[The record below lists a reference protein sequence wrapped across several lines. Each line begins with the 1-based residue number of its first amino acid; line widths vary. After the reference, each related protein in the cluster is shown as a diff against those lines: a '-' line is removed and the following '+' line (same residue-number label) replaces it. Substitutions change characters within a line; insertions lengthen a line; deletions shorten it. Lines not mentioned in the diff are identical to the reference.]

1 MGDPLGSLPVPPSP
15 RTPRN
20 DDAPLLG
27 LRWVPDSQLR
37 PLRYIPTPPRTPA
50 ASSSSPQPSAEEVLT
65 PAHLQSKVR
74 LLKQRLGDTED
85 AVRQKT
91 EQIRWLKEMTKT
103 DARRARVNR
112 WMSGPLVRVF
122 AAWRRAVREAVRGRR
137 EDLEE
142 ERDGATERARALQ
155 KECDEQLRENGV
167 LQAAL
172 EVFFRRAHDKRV
184 ALGVRRAWRALAC
197 RRAVLHKRGR
207 APERRALTALAAAAA
222 ARRRAAA
229 LGARAADRG
238 DRRAARATLRRMR
251 MRTRVMTDA
260 AKWHATFS
268 QRAAMK
274 ALRVNAAAWR
284 RRKWAA
290 RAAGDGGADSERGML
305 RRAMGA
311 WQGAVVARLRADRQT
326 DAAAAKRAT
335 KLLAGAEA
343 RAAAAEAEA
352 RQLRDAKTLWGES
365 ELPTMVAELTATA
378 AAAEAAAAAGTDAGG
393 GAAAA
398 AGDAAA
404 AAAYTWQGSQLK
416 LCLTTLDSLKRELA
430 RERAAAGCARDDAR
444 RADATAEEALTMLQA
459 VREEGIGLQSRVGE
473 LEEARERTA
482 QALRAR
488 EIEGLARQRAQH
500 AAARAI
506 AASLDAHEA
515 AAARRMRALEAA
527 CDGKGAK
534 LAALQRKV
542 QEMADG
548 NRDSKINAMAT
559 GMGVKLSM

>member
-1 MGDPLGSLPVPPSP
+1 
-15 RTPRN
+15 
-20 DDAPLLG
+20 
-27 LRWVPDSQLR
+27 
-37 PLRYIPTPPRTPA
+37 
-50 ASSSSPQPSAEEVLT
+50 
-65 PAHLQSKVR
+65 
-74 LLKQRLGDTED
+74 
-85 AVRQKT
+85 
-91 EQIRWLKEMTKT
+91 
-103 DARRARVNR
+103 
-112 WMSGPLVRVF
+112 
-122 AAWRRAVREAVRGRR
+122 
-137 EDLEE
+137 
-142 ERDGATERARALQ
+142 
-155 KECDEQLRENGV
+155 
-167 LQAAL
+167 
-172 EVFFRRAHDKRV
+172 
-184 ALGVRRAWRALAC
+184 
-197 RRAVLHKRGR
+197 
-207 APERRALTALAAAAA
+207 
-222 ARRRAAA
+222 
-229 LGARAADRG
+229 
-238 DRRAARATLRRMR
+238 

-274 ALRVNAAAWR
+274 ALRGNAAAWR

-365 ELPTMVAELTATA
+365 ELPTMVAELAATA

-488 EIEGLARQRAQH
+488 ELEGLARQRAQD
-500 AAARAI
+500 AAGARDRREFGCARGGGGAADARAR
-506 AASLDAHEA
+506 SGVRRQGSE
-515 AAARRMRALEAA
+515 ARRSAA
-527 CDGKGAK
+527 EGAGDG
-534 LAALQRKV
+534 RR
-542 QEMADG
+542 ES
-548 NRDSKINAMAT
+548 R
-559 GMGVKLSM
+559 

>member
-1 MGDPLGSLPVPPSP
+1 
-15 RTPRN
+15 
-20 DDAPLLG
+20 
-27 LRWVPDSQLR
+27 
-37 PLRYIPTPPRTPA
+37 
-50 ASSSSPQPSAEEVLT
+50 
-65 PAHLQSKVR
+65 
-74 LLKQRLGDTED
+74 
-85 AVRQKT
+85 
-91 EQIRWLKEMTKT
+91 
-103 DARRARVNR
+103 
-112 WMSGPLVRVF
+112 
-122 AAWRRAVREAVRGRR
+122 
-137 EDLEE
+137 
-142 ERDGATERARALQ
+142 
-155 KECDEQLRENGV
+155 
-167 LQAAL
+167 
-172 EVFFRRAHDKRV
+172 
-184 ALGVRRAWRALAC
+184 
-197 RRAVLHKRGR
+197 
-207 APERRALTALAAAAA
+207 
-222 ARRRAAA
+222 
-229 LGARAADRG
+229 
-238 DRRAARATLRRMR
+238 

-365 ELPTMVAELTATA
+365 ELPTMVAELAATA

-473 LEEARERTA
+473 LEEARA
-482 QALRAR
+482 DGAGARAR
-488 EIEGLARQRAQH
+488 EIEG
-500 AAARAI
+500 ARAP
-506 AASLDAHEA
+506 AR
-515 AAARRMRALEAA
+515 AARRARDRREFGRARGGGAPGCARSRRRATARARSSPRCSGRCRRWPTGIAIARSMRWRRGWA
-527 CDGKGAK
+527 
-534 LAALQRKV
+534 
-542 QEMADG
+542 
-548 NRDSKINAMAT
+548 
-559 GMGVKLSM
+559 